1 MEMGRN
7 PRLRLL
13 EAGHLKGVFFFLLDL
28 VDGIPPRL
36 RRLVHKD

>member
-1 MEMGRN
+1 MKMGRN

-13 EAGHLKGVFFFLLDL
+13 EAGHLLLDL